1 MLGVWLKYPVENG
14 GFSCKLFFSK
24 LSIGYKST
32 SFAKCIP
39 TANISEHNSRKGYKT
54 LGNVFSK
61 FPSSNARWFK
71 ALKNTWLGAL

>member
-24 LSIGYKST
+24 LSIGYKSI

-61 FPSSNARWFK
+61 FPSSNAR
-71 ALKNTWLGAL
+71 